1 MDAKDSRTLADVE
14 EAMRTEMIAAHNLN
28 KLEYPENYIWCIEF
42 SFSL

>member
-1 MDAKDSRTLADVE
+1 MVAKDSRTLADVE

-28 KLEYPENYIWCIEF
+28 KPEYPENYIWCIEF